1 MLTSLTTKKF
11 AAWIVQCVVL
21 HLIRNSLLCWLRAS
35 CPCGWW
41 KLIKRKTWLLRVTGL
56 AVLFIAVLVTFLTI
70 GRRETLTDLLL
81 WIHTHQVAG
90 FVLFGLLYVWFTVL
104 FLPPAVLAVCAGA
117 MFGLWVGVLFVWVS
131 ATIGE
136 SIEFLLGRFL
146 LRKWVRELT
155 ANWSVWQALQAALQE
170 DGWKLVILLR
180 ISPVMP
186 FSVINYALG
195 TSSLP
200 FSHYFWPSVFGIIP
214 GILLYVYLGTL
225 AVDIT
230 QVISDKGM
238 SSAPATAK
246 VVFIVLSAATALLA
260 IVLSAVYTKR
270 AIDRRLAHV
279 QMSEHADAE
288 QQPCPCEGQH
298 PATAYEDHPVLII
311 EDDVQRQRQHHM
323 QYNAKAKAQSAEA
336 YRQAHHALRTEDQGT
351 KQESR
356 LSGRSHDDTAWLNCV
371 ASYCCILSVLCCISS
386 AVAAAGIYQQSCTV
400 RDMQSDKRLFL
411 LNRPIKPVL
420 E

>member
-1 MLTSLTTKKF
+1 MLVCHQAPS
-11 AAWIVQCVVL
+11 AHMQ
-21 HLIRNSLLCWLRAS
+21 
-35 CPCGWW
+35 
-41 KLIKRKTWLLRVTGL
+41 
-56 AVLFIAVLVTFLTI
+56 I
-70 GRRETLTDLLL
+70 GMD
-81 WIHTHQVAG
+81 
-90 FVLFGLLYVWFTVL
+90 
-104 FLPPAVLAVCAGA
+104 PAV
-117 MFGLWVGVLFVWVS
+117 F
-131 ATIGE
+131 
-136 SIEFLLGRFL
+136 
-146 LRKWVRELT
+146 
-155 ANWSVWQALQAALQE
+155 
-170 DGWKLVILLR
+170 VIL
-180 ISPVMP
+180 I
-186 FSVINYALG
+186 
-195 TSSLP
+195 SLP
-200 FSHYFWPSVFGIIP
+200 VADAHCFGWCVQFSHYFWPSVFGIIP

-238 SSAPATAK
+238 SSAPATGMLGLAACQMMLLSANSCARGQPCAAAASQALDSLRRLCCICVAVQLTAPDSCTSFTHICVLIAYQCVVYRAQLQCPAETVYVCCTAAK